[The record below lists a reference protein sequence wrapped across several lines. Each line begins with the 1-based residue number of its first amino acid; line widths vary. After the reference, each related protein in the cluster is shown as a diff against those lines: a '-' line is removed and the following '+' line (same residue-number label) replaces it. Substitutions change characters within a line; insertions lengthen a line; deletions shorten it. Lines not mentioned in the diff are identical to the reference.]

1 MYLTLHKK
9 HRYNTQLMLL
19 LKSACTDNKTVLVK
33 VHELSLQNLF
43 GKMADVLEKIK
54 K

>member
-1 MYLTLHKK
+1 
-9 HRYNTQLMLL
+9 MLP
-19 LKSACTDNKTVLVK
+19 LKPVCTDIETEFVHTVFQ
-33 VHELSLQNLF
+33 LSLQNLF

>member
-1 MYLTLHKK
+1 MK
-9 HRYNTQLMLL
+9 N
-19 LKSACTDNKTVLVK
+19 DNDETVLTHK
-33 VHELSLQNLF
+33 VLKLSLQNLF